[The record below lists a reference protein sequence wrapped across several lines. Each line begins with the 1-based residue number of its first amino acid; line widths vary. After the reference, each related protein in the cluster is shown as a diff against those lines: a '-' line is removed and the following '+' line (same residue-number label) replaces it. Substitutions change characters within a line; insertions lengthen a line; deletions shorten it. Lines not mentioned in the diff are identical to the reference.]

1 MYSLGNYECIAT
13 SCCLLTLNAHTNSLY
28 WANHEDLLLSS
39 VKQRKVKEQHQQLIQ
54 ELQQE
59 RRRRQ
64 LLQLSWASLENTLKL
79 SFPPPA
85 DARCHFVF
93 TARSSLFE
101 VCVRII
107 LNFARDFYCY
117 APLGLV
123 VFAAQS
129 ADAHHSF
136 FLDTTQRDMREWI
149 RRKVVKALNVD
160 MSCVRSLLEVV

>member
-1 MYSLGNYECIAT
+1 M
-13 SCCLLTLNAHTNSLY
+13 
-28 WANHEDLLLSS
+28 
-39 VKQRKVKEQHQQLIQ
+39 KQRKVEEQNQQLIQ

-59 RRRRQ
+59 RSRRR
-64 LLQLSWASLENTLKL
+64 LLQLGWASLDNTLKL

-85 DARCHFVF
+85 DARCHLVF

-107 LNFARDFYCY
+107 NSACALYCY
-117 APLGLV
+117 APRGLV
-123 VFAAQS
+123 VFAANS
-129 ADAHHSF
+129 ADVHHSSC
-136 FLDTTQRDMREWI
+136 LDTTQRDMLEWI

>member
-1 MYSLGNYECIAT
+1 MMRGTAQLEKQ
-13 SCCLLTLNAHTNSLY
+13 
-28 WANHEDLLLSS
+28 DLLLSS

-85 DARCHFVF
+85 DACCHFVF

-101 VCVRII
+101 
-107 LNFARDFYCY
+107 
-117 APLGLV
+117 
-123 VFAAQS
+123 
-129 ADAHHSF
+129 
-136 FLDTTQRDMREWI
+136 RDMREWI